1 MASSPRPW
9 TVLPH
14 RPIEPLED
22 NLWCVEADLPKGPLN
37 RRMTVF
43 RLGDGRL
50 VFHNG
55 VPLDDASM
63 AVLEAWGAPAFLV
76 VPVPGH
82 RLDVH
87 AFAARYPGL
96 KVLCPREIAHSV
108 GQAVRVDGGLELLP
122 KDPLLE
128 VVPLEGTKTGEAV
141 FVSRSP
147 DGARQS
153 LVFGDAVMNVP
164 HLPGALG
171 LVLRLV
177 GSSGGVKV
185 TGLARLMLVKDK
197 RALAEHLRRLA
208 AVPGV
213 TRLIPSHGENAVA
226 AAAAKLRVCADA
238 LG

>member
-1 MASSPRPW
+1 M
-9 TVLPH
+9 
-14 RPIEPLED
+14 I
-22 NLWCVEADLPKGPLN
+22 
-37 RRMTVF
+37 
-43 RLGDGRL
+43 
-50 VFHNG
+50 
-55 VPLDDASM
+55 
-63 AVLEAWGAPAFLV
+63 
-76 VPVPGH
+76 GH

-96 KVLCPREIAHSV
+96 KVLCPREIARNV
-108 GQAVRVDGGLELLP
+108 GQAVRVDGGLDLLP